1 MKCLK
6 FIALAAA
13 AAIICAGCSPQE
25 QVASSQEVS
34 VLKIIKPNYIPEF
47 SNAVAEFNEANS
59 DIQINFVDAPTA
71 TAERHDLYV
80 AALSGRDESTDI
92 YLINDE
98 WTEEFAEC
106 GYIMP
111 ITEELS
117 IDNSQYIVDAQAM
130 FSYNNDLYA
139 LPIGL
144 DTDFIFY
151 RSDLLD
157 KAPENWD
164 EVVKESR
171 SSDSQVPITLCLE
184 SADIKDIV
192 YNLNQIMKS
201 SGCTYAEALNFY
213 REITDG
219 YDMEDD
225 IPIDCLSTFKTGG
238 ALMMLGKGSYW
249 HKLNGSTSAVRGDVG
264 MMLMSNAGDADS
276 MNYICGYGLAIN
288 ANSKNKE
295 AAIRFLD
302 FLNSKEQ
309 QQQLSRD
316 SSIMPVIT
324 ELYEDEMILDTN
336 PYMSGLG
343 DAIKNAETYKSIGV
357 EGEALKRSESAL
369 HRFFGKE
376 ETSNN
381 TGKELSALLQ

>member
-1 MKCLK
+1 MRCLK
-6 FIALAAA
+6 FVALAAA
-13 AAIICAGCSPQE
+13 TALICTSCSSPE
-25 QVASSQEVS
+25 TMVSSQEVS

-47 SNAVAEFNEANS
+47 SNIVAEFNEANS

-71 TAERHDLYV
+71 TGERHDLYV
-80 AALSGRDESTDI
+80 SALSGKDESTDI
-92 YLINDE
+92 YLVNDE
-98 WTEEFAEC
+98 WMEEFAEYE
-106 GYIMP
+106 YIMP
-111 ITEELS
+111 LTNELS
-117 IDNSQYIVDAQAM
+117 IDNSQYIVDAQDM
-130 FSYNNDLYA
+130 FSYNDELYA

-151 RSDLLD
+151 RSDIISD
-157 KAPENWD
+157 APQSWND
-164 EVVKESR
+164 VVEQSR
-171 SSDSQVPITLCLE
+171 RTDNQTPITLCLE
-184 SADIKDIV
+184 SADAKDIL
-192 YNLNQIMKS
+192 YNLNQIMKADD
-201 SGCTYAEALNFY
+201 CTYAEALNFY
-213 REITDG
+213 REITNS
-219 YDMEDD
+219 YEMEDD

-249 HKLNGSTSAVRGDVG
+249 NKLNGSTSAVRGDVG
-264 MMLMSNAGDADS
+264 MMLMSSAGNTGGI
-276 MNYICGYGLAIN
+276 NYICGYGLAIN

-336 PYMSGLG
+336 PYMSGMRA
-343 DAIKNAETYKSIGV
+343 AIENAETYKSLGI
-357 EGEALKRSESAL
+357 EGETLKKAESAVQK
-369 HRFFGKE
+369 FFGKE

-381 TGKELSALLQ
+381 TGRKLNALLQ